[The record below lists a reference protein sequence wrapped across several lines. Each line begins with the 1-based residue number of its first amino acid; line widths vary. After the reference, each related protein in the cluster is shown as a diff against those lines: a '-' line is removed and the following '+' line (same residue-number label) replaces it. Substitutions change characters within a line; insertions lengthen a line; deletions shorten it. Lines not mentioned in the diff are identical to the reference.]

1 MYPKKQPR
9 YFKGIF
15 FHIGM
20 ISGDIPSLMFVV
32 WEFDGDFTATDFGD
46 DDVVKWVV
54 ADGNSLSP
62 DILVCYE

>member
-20 ISGDIPSLMFVV
+20 ISGDIPSLMFIV
-32 WEFDGDFTATDFGD
+32 WEFHGDFTTTDFGD
-46 DDVVKWVV
+46 DVVKWVVV

>member
-1 MYPKKQPR
+1 
-9 YFKGIF
+9 
-15 FHIGM
+15 M
-20 ISGDIPSLMFVV
+20 ISGDILSVMFVV
-32 WEFDGDFTATDFGD
+32 WEFHGDFTTTDFD

>member
-1 MYPKKQPR
+1 
-9 YFKGIF
+9 
-15 FHIGM
+15 M
-20 ISGDIPSLMFVV
+20 ISGDIPSVMFVV
-32 WEFDGDFTATDFGD
+32 WEFHGDFTTTDFD

>member
-1 MYPKKQPR
+1 
-9 YFKGIF
+9 
-15 FHIGM
+15 M